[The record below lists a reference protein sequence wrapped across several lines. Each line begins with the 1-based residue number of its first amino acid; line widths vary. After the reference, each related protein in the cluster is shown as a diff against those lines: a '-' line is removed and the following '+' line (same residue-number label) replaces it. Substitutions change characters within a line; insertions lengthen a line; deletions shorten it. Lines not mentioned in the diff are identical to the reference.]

1 MEAALLSGPRSP
13 STNCVGRTYASRV
26 RVYLS
31 FSPQT
36 GGPGGVRM
44 GRRKRPQTREPEE
57 QPKDERTPR
66 KHFVHWILLPSTAQ
80 AYSYPLSPLPQP
92 SSSSCPYTWLNSAQH
107 SPDPPG
113 RAKDKQVSSLDE
125 SIPGEPSIPARTMSP
140 SPCHQAGLQAP
151 RAPCKAPQSDTE
163 NILAVRVPTH
173 CR

>member
-1 MEAALLSGPRSP
+1 
-13 STNCVGRTYASRV
+13 
-26 RVYLS
+26 
-31 FSPQT
+31 
-36 GGPGGVRM
+36 M

-92 SSSSCPYTWLNSAQH
+92 SFSSCPYTWLNSAQH

-113 RAKDKQVSSLDE
+113 RAKENRYPLWMKAS
-125 SIPGEPSIPARTMSP
+125 PGSPPSQLTVSP

-151 RAPCKAPQSDTE
+151 CAPCKAPQSDTE
-163 NILAVRVPTH
+163 NILTVRVPTH
-173 CR
+173 CRRSLVWRRRCCAGELGGKS